1 MAEDTT
7 GRDLAHRSPGW
18 LCFGIAVVALVAGQ
32 ALLWVKP
39 VWLAPPMAT
48 TLLLYLVLAWVWLP
62 IAVICLVRTPRGAR
76 RSAVGAFVLAL
87 ILGVLG
93 CASGFNSGNVNTWL
107 LDQDMAVCER
117 TPLPENSERFTCTLS
132 IIYSTQIYVLEGPRE
147 GPFYRLVEVR
157 MVGS

>member
-48 TLLLYLVLAWVWLP
+48 TLLIYLVLAWVWLP
-62 IAVICLVRTPRGAR
+62 IAVICLVRMPRGEAR
-76 RSAVGAFVLAL
+76 WAPSCWRSYSACWDVLP
-87 ILGVLG
+87 V
-93 CASGFNSGNVNTWL
+93 
-107 LDQDMAVCER
+107 
-117 TPLPENSERFTCTLS
+117 
-132 IIYSTQIYVLEGPRE
+132 STAA
-147 GPFYRLVEVR
+147 
-157 MVGS
+157 

>member
-1 MAEDTT
+1 MAVLRNRCCGAGSRT
-7 GRDLAHRSPGW
+7 G
-18 LCFGIAVVALVAGQ
+18 AVVGEAGVAGS
-32 ALLWVKP
+32 ADGDHP
-39 VWLAPPMAT
+39 VDLSRAGVGLAA
-48 TLLLYLVLAWVWLP
+48 YRGDLP
-62 IAVICLVRTPRGAR
+62 RAYASR

-93 CASGFNSGNVNTWL
+93 CASGFNSRNVNTWL